1 MKTLEDA
8 WAWYHHNHK
17 LLVMMHRLGGRYWE
31 ELPAGG
37 RLGNDNDYRQFRG
50 EQIRDMAQ
58 QVLDELDDLAVF
70 MIFAVFESIVRR
82 KVAEDLQPEI
92 ATLQH
97 PALRRSSQ
105 GLLRNIDEGSF
116 HSNVLELFKRDGQAT
131 GGPVV
136 NSLIEEVS
144 RVRQYRNWVAH
155 GRKETE
161 RPAPMKPKNAF
172 DNLQA
177 FLTHIGHAGESA

>member
-8 WAWYHHNHK
+8 WAWYDQNHK
-17 LLVMMHRLGGRYWE
+17 LLVMMNRLGGRYWE
-31 ELPAGG
+31 ELPTGG
-37 RLGNDNDYRQFRG
+37 RLGNDDDFRQFQG
-50 EQIRDMAQ
+50 DQIRDMAKE
-58 QVLDELDDLAVF
+58 VLDELDDFAVF
-70 MIFAVFESIVRR
+70 IIFAVFESIVRR
-82 KVAEDLQPEI
+82 KVAEDLQPEV
-92 ATLQH
+92 ASLRH

-105 GLLRNIDEGSF
+105 SLLRNIDEGSF
-116 HSNVLELFKRDGQAT
+116 HANVLELFKQDGKAA
-131 GGPVV
+131 GSLVI

-161 RPAPMKPKNAF
+161 RPHPMRPRNAF

-177 FLTHIGHAGESA
+177 FLTHIGQPG